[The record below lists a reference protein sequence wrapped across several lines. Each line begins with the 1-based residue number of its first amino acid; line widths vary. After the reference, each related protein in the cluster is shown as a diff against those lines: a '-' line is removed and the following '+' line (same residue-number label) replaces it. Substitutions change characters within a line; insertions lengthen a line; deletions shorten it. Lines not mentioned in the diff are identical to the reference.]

1 MKIYTSTIE
10 PKVYLS
16 VQVDSETGLTA
27 DNITVTA
34 DDMDITADAI

>member
-27 DNITVTA
+27 DNTTITVDST
-34 DDMDITADAI
+34 DITSDTI